1 MICVCNGV
9 VCLLWKLY
17 MPYTN
22 QEPITAPVRTDTV
35 RPLILL
41 SMQPT
46 IQGETIQ
53 TNIYLVGS
61 YYTMEPV
68 YSGHPWD
75 HAIYLATVGRWLL

>member
-1 MICVCNGV
+1 
-9 VCLLWKLY
+9 
-17 MPYTN
+17 
-22 QEPITAPVRTDTV
+22 
-35 RPLILL
+35 
-41 SMQPT
+41 MQPT